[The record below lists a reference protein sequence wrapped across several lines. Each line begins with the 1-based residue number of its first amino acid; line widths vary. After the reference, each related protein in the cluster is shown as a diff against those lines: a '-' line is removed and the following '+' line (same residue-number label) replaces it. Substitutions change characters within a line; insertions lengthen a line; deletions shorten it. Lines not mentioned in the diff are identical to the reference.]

1 MKVGSDIMDQ
11 SGSVDGVGNGR
22 GGKEWFNLGNLT

>member
-11 SGSVDGVGNGR
+11 SGSVDGVGNRR
-22 GGKEWFNLGNLT
+22 GGKEWLNLT